1 MKYSKQRE
9 AILSLLRSTDSHPS
23 ADWLYEN
30 LRKDFPNISL
40 GTVYR
45 NLALLTENGDIIKIQ
60 TAFNKEHFDGF
71 TEIHHHFV
79 CQQCEKILDVTIDGM
94 EKAQKQAAE
103 KLQADVKDYSLV
115 FYGVCSKCCNKK

>member
-1 MKYSKQRE
+1 MRYSKQRE

-45 NLALLTENGDIIKIQ
+45 NLSLLAENGNIIKIP
-60 TAFNKEHFDGF
+60 TVSNKEHFDGC
-71 TEIHHHFV
+71 TETHHHFV
-79 CQQCEKILDVTIDGM
+79 CQKCDRILDVEIDGM
-94 EKAQKQAAE
+94 ENARMQAAE
-103 KLQADVKDYSLV
+103 KLQADVNNYSLV
-115 FYGVCSKCCNKK
+115 FYGVCSECCNKN